1 MKRLLT
7 SFSLFIFCLFG
18 IGQEPESFTYQTII
32 HDEAGKTLAFHRVSI
47 KTSILPES
55 NEDSVIYSE
64 KHFVTTN
71 QAGLVSLSIGDG
83 KDKTGHF
90 TSIDWNADKY
100 FLRVELDVNGGSNY
114 TDIGTCQILI
124 IPVEKTLKT
133 SKKTY
138 QIATE
143 DKLYISRKY
152 VGNFLEY
159 RQTGPATSNGPNL
172 IWIKTSLEK
181 TYGKI
186 SALGKKCDFSVG
198 DKLYIKCNYYSPGE
212 VSGYWVYQI
221 ENDSSVYYRLTDFQ
235 YDHKVK
241 VESWFK

>member
-1 MKRLLT
+1 MKRLLA
-7 SFSLFIFCLFG
+7 SFTLFIICLLG
-18 IGQEPESFTYQTII
+18 IGQEPESFNYQTVI
-32 HDEAGKTLAFHRVSI
+32 HDDAGKVLALHPVSI
-47 KTSILPES
+47 KVSILLGS
-55 NEDSVIYSE
+55 IEDSMVYSE

-71 QAGLVSLSIGDG
+71 KVGLVTLPIGEG
-83 KDKTGHF
+83 TDKTGDF

-100 FLRVELDVNGGSNY
+100 FLKVELDVNGGSNY
-114 TDIGTCQILI
+114 TDIGTSQILI
-124 IPVEKTLKT
+124 ISGKKTLKAT
-133 SKKTY
+133 KKTIH
-138 QIATE
+138 IAAE
-143 DKLYISRKY
+143 DRLYISRKY
-152 VGNFLEY
+152 VGNFLDY

-172 IWIKTSLEK
+172 IWIKTSLDR

-198 DKLYIKCNYYSPGE
+198 DKLYIKRYYYSPGE

-221 ENDSSVYYRLTDFQ
+221 ENDSSVYYRLTDYQ